1 MVLVALTLAYLPTL
15 YIMLEL
21 PKIIVNKVIS
31 GTGEHSLFGNMV
43 NAEHY
48 LIILTLIY
56 LALYLL
62 NSFIKLIINIKKG
75 ILGERLIRRLR
86 YILIDRLLRFPIQR
100 FRVLSQGETVAQVSS
115 ETETLGGYMSDSI
128 VLPLFQGGTMLT
140 VLVFMFV
147 QSVWL
152 GLAAIT
158 LIPLQV
164 VIIPRMQRQVNL
176 LSQERVRQVRSFS
189 EYISETVGGAQAIRV
204 HGVQRYILSGVS
216 EQLGRLFNIRL
227 RIYKKK
233 YWIKL
238 INNFINQL
246 TPILFYLIGGILV
259 LRGHLTLGALVAA
272 IAGHKDMVAPWREL
286 LKYYQI
292 QQDAK
297 IKYGQ
302 LLQHFD
308 IEDGDESDYYANV
321 PPREEAPLFPLK
333 LTNVVTEEDGNRVL
347 SAFNF
352 ELNSGEH
359 VAIVDS
365 SPDKRLHI
373 AEIVLSMRQPMYGS
387 VWLGERQ
394 IKDIP
399 GSIKS
404 RRLAYQPSS
413 PPIFNTSIYENILLP
428 LKHTPVG
435 NANND
440 NTVEAQRTGNST
452 DHFTEEWQDFEGYR
466 FEDQETLDSWY
477 LQSMEAAEADRSVM
491 RKGLFQFIEDDVQ
504 SEQTSKIVAARPLVI
519 DALRDNNIT
528 IQSFDESRWCYGLSI
543 AENLAF
549 GKLTGSKTTPGEALY
564 SDRIHEV
571 LDANGF
577 DHIVEQ
583 IGQQIAKMIVQ

>member
-100 FRVLSQGETVAQVSS
+100 FRVLTQGETVAQVSS

-302 LLQHFD
+302 LIQHFD
-308 IEDGDESDYYANV
+308 IEDGDESDYYADV

-333 LTNVVTEEDGNRVL
+333 MTNVVTEEDGNRVL

-387 VWLGERQ
+387 VWPVSYTHLTLPT
-394 IKDIP
+394 I
-399 GSIKS
+399 
-404 RRLAYQPSS
+404 RL
-413 PPIFNTSIYENILLP
+413 
-428 LKHTPVG
+428 V
-435 NANND
+435 
-440 NTVEAQRTGNST
+440 
-452 DHFTEEWQDFEGYR
+452 
-466 FEDQETLDSWY
+466 
-477 LQSMEAAEADRSVM
+477 
-491 RKGLFQFIEDDVQ
+491 
-504 SEQTSKIVAARPLVI
+504 
-519 DALRDNNIT
+519 
-528 IQSFDESRWCYGLSI
+528 
-543 AENLAF
+543 
-549 GKLTGSKTTPGEALY
+549 
-564 SDRIHEV
+564 
-571 LDANGF
+571 
-577 DHIVEQ
+577 
-583 IGQQIAKMIVQ
+583 